1 MGASQA
7 IARGFQYG
15 LLIFALTALL
25 GLANATKIWGD
36 LSRDQLLTH
45 LHAGTLGWIT
55 IGVFA
60 IAAWIFG
67 AASPSLGRYLAG
79 SAVVTAAYV
88 IAFWTGNFPARAIF
102 GAIELVVIY
111 AWWGWAARRALSEGL
126 GRISVPKLS
135 VALGLTTLVVGST
148 LGVIVQA
155 QLALSQAS
163 QQTGNLISAH
173 AGAQVGGYLVLV
185 AAGIVEWQLLGE
197 RPPSRAGQLQAALL
211 FLSGIALSVGLLLNV
226 SPLLLV
232 QIVCQVA
239 GIAIVAFRIGGAAVR
254 ARWTEA
260 GAAPHSAIVVGFLI
274 LGAALTVDL
283 VVQFIRTQD
292 PTSIPAGL
300 FTALSHTM
308 FVGVMTNALFGAI
321 YLLTRD
327 RPRAWAWADQLIFWG
342 LNLGAAAFIV
352 VLLAVGSSAG
362 AGPFAH
368 PVAYTAPIMGLAALL
383 GIATFLQRL
392 QPARAARR
400 VPAPA

>member
-155 QLALSQAS
+155 QFALSQAS

-239 GIAIVAFRIGGAAVR
+239 GI
-254 ARWTEA
+254 
-260 GAAPHSAIVVGFLI
+260 AIVVGFLI

>member
-239 GIAIVAFRIGGAAVR
+239 GIAIV
-254 ARWTEA
+254 
-260 GAAPHSAIVVGFLI
+260 VGFLI

>member
-155 QLALSQAS
+155 QFALSQAS

-239 GIAIVAFRIGGAAVR
+239 GIAIV
-254 ARWTEA
+254 
-260 GAAPHSAIVVGFLI
+260 VGFLI

-342 LNLGAAAFIV
+342 LNVGAAAFIV

>member
-1 MGASQA
+1 MGASNA

-15 LLIFALTALL
+15 LLIFVLTALL

-55 IGVFA
+55 LGVFA

-67 AASPSLGRYLAG
+67 AASPSLGRYLAA
-79 SAVVTAAYV
+79 SAVATAAYV
-88 IAFWTGNFPARAIF
+88 LAFWSGNFAARAIF

-111 AWWGWAARRALSEGL
+111 AWWGWTGTRAVSEGL
-126 GRISVPKLS
+126 ARISVPKLS

-155 QLALSQAS
+155 QLALNQAS

-185 AAGIVEWQLLGE
+185 AAGIIEWQLLGE
-197 RPPSRAGQLQAALL
+197 RAPSRAGQIQAVLL
-211 FLSGIALSVGLLLNV
+211 FLSGVALSVGLLLNV

-239 GIAIVAFRIGGAAVR
+239 GIAIVAF
-254 ARWTEA
+254 
-260 GAAPHSAIVVGFLI
+260 
-274 LGAALTVDL
+274 
-283 VVQFIRTQD
+283 
-292 PTSIPAGL
+292 
-300 FTALSHTM
+300 
-308 FVGVMTNALFGAI
+308 
-321 YLLTRD
+321 
-327 RPRAWAWADQLIFWG
+327 
-342 LNLGAAAFIV
+342 IV

-362 AGPFAH
+362 AGAFAH

-383 GIATFLQRL
+383 GVVTFLQRL
-392 QPARAARR
+392 QPAREPIRAP
-400 VPAPA
+400 VPA